1 MEETTRKRTL
11 SGIVVFILL
20 FLTQLFLG
28 KAGHFI
34 AGLIPYQSIDPFD
47 CFVKNSI
54 HHAVMLLIALFIILV
69 LSKVLN
75 LDFYFQLGD
84 KKKGIKYLT
93 IFTVVIAL
101 ISVALHTFMALNNQ
115 LPVYEYPL
123 DARNIIGTL
132 GFQLLLTGSTEE
144 IVYRALPI
152 TLLTYTFGKSIKIKN
167 SVTLEVILSSLL
179 FVFAHVKWS
188 LIPLTFEADYF
199 QIIYAFTIGTV
210 QGIVYQKTRSIL
222 YPILMHSFSNVL
234 MTGGGYLFIKLFF

>member
-1 MEETTRKRTL
+1 MEETTCKRTL

-179 FVFAHVKWS
+179 FVFAHVKWW